1 MKRNDQRAFSLV
13 ELMTVIVIIGVLTTV
28 AIPAYREYVYNA
40 KIAEGYVGVEALT
53 KAQKIYFLD
62 NHYFL
67 YMAISIDGGDGIT
80 QPYNLQKNPITV
92 AGGPSDPCCYNSFK
106 ALGEPIPNNT
116 ASYFAYHMYA
126 GGWDE
131 SSDPYHSYADS
142 EGNSFVLS
150 GPGVPTT
157 TFAFVPRIPD
167 KRGDIVGSCNSGLTQ
182 ASLGFTPAANR
193 KIIFIGASAPLK
205 GSTSQCTF
213 IFQTMIADN
222 DEILTSPM
230 VTMRE

>member
-62 NHYFL
+62 NHYFVRTIL
-67 YMAISIDGGDGIT
+67 SFNGTDGVT
-80 QPYNLQKNPITV
+80 QPYDLQKSPIFSGNPGDV
-92 AGGPSDPCCYNSFK
+92 NYNSLK
-106 ALGEPIPNNT
+106 ALGEPIPNNI
-116 ASYFAYHMYA
+116 ANYFAYKVDA

-131 SSDPYHSYADS
+131 NSDAYYSEADS
-142 EGNSFVLS
+142 EGNPLIHIGWGSPATV
-150 GPGVPTT
+150 
-157 TFAFVPRIPD
+157 FAFGLRIPD
-167 KRGDIVGSCNSGLTQ
+167 KRGDIVGSCDSGLTS
-182 ASLGFTPAANR
+182 ASVGFISKANR